1 MAIVKIVS
9 KEDMAIFKKYLKD
22 QDSVILIP
30 EEIAKENNV
39 VHLNDTTNAYYSYQT
54 EPNLFIDIVD
64 NKEHGFMD
72 YLNLKEKGEV
82 E

>member
-9 KEDMAIFKKYLKD
+9 TEDMAILEKYLKN

-39 VHLNDTTNAYYSYQT
+39 MHLNDTTNAYYSYQE
-54 EPNLFIDIVD
+54 EPNLFVDIVD
-64 NKEHGFMD
+64 SKEHGFMD

>member
-9 KEDMAIFKKYLKD
+9 PEDMAILEKYLKN

-39 VHLNDTTNAYYSYQT
+39 MHLNDTTNDYYSYQT
-54 EPNLFIDIVD
+54 DPDVFVDIVD

-72 YLNLKEKGEV
+72 YLNIKGKGEV